1 MLPEIPDS
9 MAASVTAKGQEWTL
23 DGSIGFDNATQIYQQ
38 GLSCLKQQIQW
49 PVYIDLAALQSS
61 NSITL
66 AVFVQWLRRCSDQK
80 GSVQQALFLKN
91 VPAKMQ
97 AIIQASS
104 LAAEFG
110 LKPSTD

>member
-1 MLPEIPDS
+1 MLPEIPVN
-9 MAASVTAKGQEWTL
+9 MPARVTAKGQEWIL
-23 DGSIGFDNATQIYQQ
+23 DGSIGFDNAAQIYQQ
-38 GLSCLKQQIQW
+38 GLSCLKQQAQW

-80 GSVQQALFLKN
+80 GAVQQALFLKN

>member
-1 MLPEIPDS
+1 MLAEIPAS
-9 MAASVTAKGQEWTL
+9 MAASVTAKGQEWIL
-23 DGSIGFDNATQIYQQ
+23 DGSIGFDNAAQIYQQ
-38 GLSCLKQQIQW
+38 GLAYLKQQTQW

-66 AVFVQWLRRCSDQK
+66 AVFVQWLRRCSEPQR
-80 GSVQQALFLKN
+80 SVAQGLFLKN

-104 LAAEFG
+104 LATEFG
-110 LKPSTD
+110 LKPSMD